1 MYGSKKNTVI
11 PVSKFS
17 PTIGK
22 VSETAYRT
30 DVFGVRRKVR
40 GSDGERTHTVRR
52 FSVAVWL

>member
-1 MYGSKKNTVI
+1 MI

-40 GSDGERTHTVRR
+40 GSESERTHTVRR
-52 FSVAVWL
+52 FPVAVWL